1 MKTTRTILAFLLL
14 LLGGLPAAAQ
24 EELSWDAYLDYAFVF
39 SSAEPAALRQRLEQ
53 YEKEVGV
60 PLERHVAQRLGPVAA
75 QNGPEDDQR
84 VRRRAIAHLLLYLAD
99 GKPDSL
105 VKSVEAARRL
115 EPKLG
120 RHENRY
126 WYHYV
131 LAHDALERG
140 RQHDFSGH
148 VLDLWLKSIVPLE
161 TPYETLKTLS
171 LDGGPSSGFA
181 TALPFLYENVARLVL
196 IRSQE
201 AGLDR
206 GLDPLAA
213 IVRLLAD
220 DRVGAHPDVIPLAA
234 SSKDYLDRVLE
245 RLDGPESD
253 AGSLTFTLAL
263 FEAAK
268 LHDTARGLLATG
280 GLGNETVKAMRV
292 TSAAYKTALDRADT
306 IAGQCAVYTRVLRQL
321 GEIYA
326 AKQRLEVDPEIETPF
341 TIEDAIEVY
350 DRLAEAQDDGWQDL
364 GFTERGDYVLAG
376 RSLWEEIQ
384 ETTLNAADY
393 YLTRSV
399 SQPHLADTYSRNA
412 AHLYTRYLSLFS
424 KHATAESAV
433 AVPDSAYFAAHEAAR
448 GVGDSY
454 LLYAAHPTTE
464 EVDLAIRRYR
474 SAIRLFPYDR
484 TLWSSITTA
493 LEKQGRES
501 DYLALV
507 RPAAE
512 VATRSRAANRW
523 IESGEPEAK
532 RLQVLQRAFSDSLA
546 LMYLGFAEA
555 KGVAELEQSVEQ
567 LRAQRKATA
576 SKLASLRRKLGGKAE
591 PVPAAYDPDATPR
604 RGGALDAAERA
615 EAERELA
622 EASALLERTD
632 EQIEAR
638 SRTLPIYTATLDT
651 DGLGAELRARRDHPL
666 HKLLRLMYDEERTAQ
681 QASN

>member
-1 MKTTRTILAFLLL
+1 MKTTRTLLALLLL

-24 EELSWDAYLDYAFVF
+24 EEVTWDAYLDYAFVF

-60 PLERHVAQRLGPVAA
+60 PLDRHLAQRLAPVAA
-75 QNGPEDDQR
+75 QAGPEDDQR
-84 VRRRAIAHLLLYLAD
+84 IRRRAIAHLLLYLAD
-99 GKPDSL
+99 GKATSL
-105 VKSVEAARRL
+105 VKSVEAAQRL

-148 VLDLWLKSIVPLE
+148 VLDLWLKAIVPLE

-220 DRVGAHPDVIPLAA
+220 GRVGAHPDVIPLAA
-234 SSKDYLDRVLE
+234 SSKDYLDRVVE

-268 LHDTARGLLATG
+268 LHDSARGLLATN
-280 GLGNETVKAMRV
+280 GLGDETVKAMRV

-306 IAGQCAVYTRVLRQL
+306 VSGECAVYTRVLRQL

-326 AKQRLEVDPEIETPF
+326 AKQRLEVDPEIEMPF

-350 DRLAEAQDDGWQDL
+350 DRLAEAQNDGWQDL
-364 GFTERGDYVLAG
+364 GFTDRGGYVLAARG
-376 RSLWEEIQ
+376 LWEEIQ

-399 SQPHLADTYSRNA
+399 SQPHLADSYSRNA

-424 KHATAESAV
+424 KHATSESAV

-464 EVDLAIRRYR
+464 EVDLAVRRYR

-532 RLQVLQRAFSDSLA
+532 RLAVLQRAFSDSLA

-555 KGVAELEQSVEQ
+555 KGVAELEQSVDQ
-567 LRAQRKATA
+567 LRAQKKTTA
-576 SKLASLRRKLGGKAE
+576 SKVASLRRRLAGKAE
-591 PVPAAYDPDATPR
+591 PVPASYDSGAAPR

-622 EASALLERTD
+622 EASALLERID
-632 EQIEAR
+632 EQIDAR
-638 SRTLPIYTATLDT
+638 ARTLPIYTATLDT

-666 HKLLRLMYDEERTAQ
+666 HKLLRLMHHEERAAQ
-681 QASN
+681 QAKN